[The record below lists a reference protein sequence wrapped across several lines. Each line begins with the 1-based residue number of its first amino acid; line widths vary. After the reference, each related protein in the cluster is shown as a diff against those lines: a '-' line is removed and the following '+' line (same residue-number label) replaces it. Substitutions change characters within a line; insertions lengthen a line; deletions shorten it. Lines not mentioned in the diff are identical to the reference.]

1 MADINVDNDGF
12 SFMARTC
19 QQIDEQEQQLIQQ
32 IDRVEAYRQILIATL
47 EQLPEGTRIDIKA
60 RDLLKVLADDIE

>member
-12 SFMARTC
+12 SLMARTC
-19 QQIDEQEQQLIQQ
+19 QQVDEQEQQLIQQ
-32 IDRVEAYRQILIATL
+32 IDRVGAYRQILIATL

-60 RDLLKVLADDIE
+60 RDLLKILADDI

>member
-1 MADINVDNDGF
+1 MADINVDNDGV

-32 IDRVEAYRQILIATL
+32 IDRVEAYRQILIAAL
-47 EQLPEGTRIDIKA
+47 EQLPEGTRIDIKG
-60 RDLLKVLADDIE
+60 RDLLKILADDI

>member
-1 MADINVDNDGF
+1 
-12 SFMARTC
+12 MARTC

-47 EQLPEGTRIDIKA
+47 EQLPEGTRIDIKG
-60 RDLLKVLADDIE
+60 RDLLKILADDI

>member
-1 MADINVDNDGF
+1 MY
-12 SFMARTC
+12 

-47 EQLPEGTRIDIKA
+47 EQLPEGTRIDIKG
-60 RDLLKVLADDIE
+60 RDLLKILADDI